1 MYNCQLHFR
10 YHNNIKFMLC
20 ITIISKL
27 DLFDVFF
34 LTQIITQI
42 TVAMVTDRQMTIICF
57 IVYVINN
64 LR

>member
-1 MYNCQLHFR
+1 
-10 YHNNIKFMLC
+10 MLC

-27 DLFDVFF
+27 DVFDGFF
-34 LTQIITQI
+34 FTQIITQI